1 VIDRFWGM
9 AIRVVIPLA
18 VLVNE
23 LNHHLR
29 KKWSHR

>member
-18 VLVNE
+18 VVLNE
-23 LNHHLR
+23 INHHLR
-29 KKWSHR
+29 KKRSRR